1 LRKSPS
7 EHPKCEKRLFRKFLR
22 KSPSEH
28 PKCEKRL
35 FRKFLRKSPRNF
47 CENRP

>member
-28 PKCEKRL
+28 PNRAQFTL
-35 FRKFLRKSPRNF
+35 KSA
-47 CENRP
+47 

>member
-1 LRKSPS
+1 
-7 EHPKCEKRLFRKFLR
+7 HPKCEKRLFRKFSR

-28 PKCEKRL
+28 PKCEIRL

-47 CENRP
+47 CENRPV